1 MVLVSFYLSIITF
14 TVNQIHS
21 SKERHGMAKRIKKK
35 KRSKRYAACKTLTLI
50 WKHTMR
56 MEDWKEIFQAND
68 KQKKAKVSLF
78 ISDETRLS

>member
-35 KRSKRYAACKTLTLI
+35 KKDPRDMLPAR
-50 WKHTMR
+50 H
-56 MEDWKEIFQAND
+56 
-68 KQKKAKVSLF
+68 SL
-78 ISDETRLS
+78 

>member
-35 KRSKRYAACKTLTLI
+35 KKIQEICCLQDTHFNLKTYNENGGLERDISSK
-50 WKHTMR
+50 
-56 MEDWKEIFQAND
+56 
-68 KQKKAKVSLF
+68 
-78 ISDETRLS
+78 